1 MVYIGSGR
9 HGGGRP
15 AGVVGKVGLSLFLF
29 VFLAAGLLF
38 EVLILCE
45 FARTMGHRA
54 WKKTPCTVVASEV
67 QERQEGDEPYRFAVQ
82 YRYEHEGR
90 TYEGSVYRRGY
101 SGSGGFSKT
110 EELVRKYPAGTSTWC
125 YVNPIRPDEAVL
137 KRDSMLIGLAIFFP
151 LIFVCVGAGGIYL
164 TWRRQPPE
172 EARPIA
178 PVAATEVRRK
188 GLSRFGMAAFF
199 GLFAVAGGAML
210 YPLGI
215 LPIAKTIQSRSWVET
230 PCTVLRA
237 GVHDHD
243 SDDGTT
249 YSVYI
254 LYQYEFEGKTYKSD
268 RYDFLGGSSSGYKGK
283 ARVVAAYQSAENPV
297 CYVNPKDPSESI
309 LKRGFHAKLLLAL
322 FPLPFLLIGVGGLVH
337 TVRGKSPSPVRVA
350 TVGSIKRMGPTGRMG
365 PTDVGRR
372 VLRPVASPR
381 GKFVAMVLAA
391 VFWNGI
397 ISIFLVGAIDDLRHG
412 EFSLFPTLFLL
423 PFVAIGL
430 GLTAGAAY
438 QLLAMFN
445 PRPALELSSGAIPL
459 GGAAELRWTFSGR
472 TGRIR
477 ELTVTLRGTE
487 EARYRRGTD
496 THTDRNVFYEMEL
509 HQTSDALEIA
519 SGQVGF
525 VIPPDTMHSFEA
537 ENNRILWNLELHGD
551 IQGWPDVKESFK
563 INITPTSA

>member
-254 LYQYEFEGKTYKSD
+254 LYQYEFDGQVYKSD
-268 RYDFLGGSSSGYKGK
+268 RYDFMGGSSSGYQAK
-283 ARVVAAYQSAENPV
+283 AHVVAAYQSAESPV
-297 CYVNPKDPSESI
+297 CYVNPRNPSQAV
-309 LKRGFHAKLLLAL
+309 LKRGLHAKLLLAL
-322 FPLPFLLIGVGGLVH
+322 FPLPFLLIGVGGLAY
-337 TVRGKSPSPVRVA
+337 TVRGRRPSPAGIPPVEV
-350 TVGSIKRMGPTGRMG
+350 MGRAGRTRPTE
-365 PTDVGRR
+365 VGRK
-372 VLRPVASPR
+372 VLAPVSSAKT
-381 GKFVAMVLAA
+381 KFVAMLLAA

-397 ISIFLVGAIDDLRHG
+397 ISIFVVGAINDWRRG
-412 EFSLFPTLFLL
+412 GFTLFPTVFLL

-430 GLTAGAAY
+430 GLVAGAVY
-438 QLLAMFN
+438 QLLAMLN
-445 PRPALELSSGAIPL
+445 PRPTLELSSGAIPL
-459 GGAAELRWTFSGR
+459 GGAAELRWSFSGQVR
-472 TGRIR
+472 RIR
-477 ELTVTLRGTE
+477 EFAIVLHGTE

-496 THTDRNVFYEMEL
+496 THTDRNTFYEMEL
-509 HQTSDALEIA
+509 CRTSETVEIA
-519 SGQVGF
+519 SGQVGV
-525 VIPPDTMHSFEA
+525 VIPQETMHSFEA
-537 ENNRILWNLELHGD
+537 ENNKILWSLEVHGD
-551 IQGWPDVKESFK
+551 IRRWPDVKESFR
-563 INITPTSA
+563 INVTPGIA